1 VPEHSRSKILRRPA
15 RGIEMVRLLD
25 TVFVCAIATILI
37 VRTQLWLTNYP
48 QLGGRGLHIAHLLWG
63 GLFML
68 IAILIL
74 LAFVSPAERQVA
86 AVSAGIGLGLF
97 MDELGK
103 FVTADNNYFFKPT
116 AAIIY
121 CFFVIFF
128 LVIRQL
134 DRRRRYTEQEY
145 LVNAIELMKDA
156 ALHSMDEGER
166 RKALALLSH
175 GDQSDPLVPEL
186 TRILEG
192 MRAPPAPPPSTAV
205 RAGRRLRAW
214 FFELV
219 ERPWF
224 SAAVAAF
231 FAVWAAVSLLQIVA
245 LVIFQTAD
253 LGSLEIFR
261 LGDDITNDPLGDGER
276 TFIQSANLV
285 AAIVATGFALAG
297 LDRML
302 KGRRAGA
309 FAMFERALL
318 VSIFFTQFFAFVH
331 SQFAAIFGLIVD
343 LLLFIAVRAI
353 LGRELEQ
360 EALRTAGAA
369 AGVRRPAEARVTA

>member
-1 VPEHSRSKILRRPA
+1 
-15 RGIEMVRLLD
+15 MVRLLD
-25 TVFVCAIATILI
+25 TVLLCAIATILL

-74 LAFVSPAERQVA
+74 LAFVNPAERQVA
-86 AVSAGIGLGLF
+86 AVSGGIGLGLF

-103 FVTADNNYFFKPT
+103 FITADNNYFFKPT
-116 AAIIY
+116 AALIY

-145 LVNAIELMKDA
+145 LVNAIELVKDA
-156 ALHSMDEGER
+156 ALHTMDEGER
-166 RKALALLSH
+166 RRALALLSRV
-175 GDQSDPLVPEL
+175 DQSDPLVPEL

-192 MRAPPAPPPSTAV
+192 VRAPPTRPASGVV

-214 FFELV
+214 FFDV
-219 ERPWF
+219 VDTTWF
-224 SAAVAAF
+224 PAAVVAF
-231 FAVWAAVSLLQIVA
+231 FAVWAVVSLVQIVA
-245 LVIFQTAD
+245 FVVFETAD
-253 LGSLEIFR
+253 VKSLEIFR
-261 LGDDITNDPLGDGER
+261 LGDNITNNPLGDGER
-276 TFIQSANLV
+276 TFIRFANL
-285 AAIVATGFALAG
+285 AASIIATGFTLVG
-297 LDRML
+297 LYRMG

-318 VSIFFTQFFAFVH
+318 VSIFFTQVFAFVH
-331 SQFAAIFGLIVD
+331 SQFAAVFGLFFD
-343 LLLFIAVRAI
+343 LLLFIGVRAI
-353 LGRELEQ
+353 LARELEQ
-360 EALRTAGAA
+360 EPLRPAVAAGPLRAQATSPPAAGA
-369 AGVRRPAEARVTA
+369 G